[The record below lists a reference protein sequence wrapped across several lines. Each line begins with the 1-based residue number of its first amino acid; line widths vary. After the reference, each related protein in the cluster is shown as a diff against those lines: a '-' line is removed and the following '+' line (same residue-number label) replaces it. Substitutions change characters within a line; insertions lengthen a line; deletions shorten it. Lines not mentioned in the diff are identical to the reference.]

1 MVVGGGIMGVSMA
14 WQLAKRLD
22 DGGAPVVLVERTE
35 LGAGSSGRSGAI
47 LRQHYSDP
55 EVAAMARDSLRFYAS
70 FEALTGASIGFRR
83 CGVLT
88 LAGGNSPAAAE
99 NVAML
104 ERNIRMQQSIGIR
117 VECLDTAEL
126 RRRFP
131 GWVFADRTVAAWE
144 PEAGF
149 VDPMR
154 AVRAF
159 AARARAAGAVTRLGC
174 PALRLECAG
183 GRVCG
188 VRTTE
193 GLIEA
198 PQVVVAAGPWTR
210 AWLAPH
216 GIELPLEC
224 VKPEQL
230 YLASPPVD
238 TRGEDR
244 TFAARAHMDGI
255 EARFASG
262 EHPDDPVAH
271 PVLLDV
277 QNGFYAR
284 CEPATARTR
293 VGEMDYH
300 ACASVPDPGRLD
312 ESVSQA
318 FRSWGRAAL
327 ARRVP
332 WYADAPEAGT
342 LAGMYTLSPDA
353 QALLGPLPAI
363 EGLYVCAGFSGHGFK
378 LAPSVGEGMAQ
389 MLLGEPVSAF
399 DTAFFSPGRFAGGVR
414 AGSRA
419 FGL

>member
-1 MVVGGGIMGVSMA
+1 
-14 WQLAKRLD
+14 
-22 DGGAPVVLVERTE
+22 
-35 LGAGSSGRSGAI
+35 
-47 LRQHYSDP
+47 
-55 EVAAMARDSLRFYAS
+55 
-70 FEALTGASIGFRR
+70 
-83 CGVLT
+83 
-88 LAGGNSPAAAE
+88 
-99 NVAML
+99 
-104 ERNIRMQQSIGIR
+104 
-117 VECLDTAEL
+117 
-126 RRRFP
+126 
-131 GWVFADRTVAAWE
+131 
-144 PEAGF
+144 
-149 VDPMR
+149 
-154 AVRAF
+154 
-159 AARARAAGAVTRLGC
+159 
-174 PALRLECAG
+174 
-183 GRVCG
+183 
-188 VRTTE
+188 
-193 GLIEA
+193 
-198 PQVVVAAGPWTR
+198 
-210 AWLAPH
+210 
-216 GIELPLEC
+216 
-224 VKPEQL
+224 
-230 YLASPPVD
+230 
-238 TRGEDR
+238 
-244 TFAARAHMDGI
+244 MDGI

-389 MLLGEPVSAF
+389 MMLGEPVSAF